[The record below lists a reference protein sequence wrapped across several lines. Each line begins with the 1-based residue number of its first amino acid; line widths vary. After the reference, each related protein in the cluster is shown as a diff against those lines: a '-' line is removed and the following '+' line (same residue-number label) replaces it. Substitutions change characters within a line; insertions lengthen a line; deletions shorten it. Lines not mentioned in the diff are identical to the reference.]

1 MNTKLA
7 RRVIPDAL
15 LINLLLVIIY
25 LAYISLG
32 LPDSLLGIAWPYIRV
47 DFNRLLSEVGIL
59 TISGTICSA
68 LSSLMSGHVV
78 GRFGTGRVTFVS
90 CLMTATG
97 LIGYSLAPSFW
108 WLLPCIPLLGFG
120 AGSIDCGLNFYVAAH
135 YPSRHMNW
143 LHCCWGIGATVG
155 PMIMTFMITGGLGW
169 RSGYRTIGLIQL
181 GLSVILFLALGLW
194 LRVQEIHAAQVA
206 GGDASSGDASS
217 GPGDGPCQDATCR
230 ERDRKAAMRA
240 QIAIYVVYVSCEF
253 LIGLWAFSLLT
264 VNRGVNPAS
273 AGLWVSVYYGSLT
286 VARFLTGFVVDRLGN
301 RFMIRLGL
309 ILSLAGCVILG
320 LPFFVPGLA
329 GMVELAALACIGAG
343 FGPIYPCMTH
353 ETARR
358 FSTDTA
364 RRMMGYQI
372 GAACI
377 GSAAFPALV
386 GWFGQVTTLEI
397 LSLVVFLLVAG
408 TLSLTAR
415 LDSLTANGPV

>member
-1 MNTKLA
+1 MNTKSSGKA
-7 RRVIPDAL
+7 VSDAL

-25 LAYISLG
+25 LAYVSLG
-32 LPDSLLGIAWPYIRV
+32 LPDSLLGISWPYMRL
-47 DFNRLLSEVGIL
+47 DFGRILSDVGII
-59 TISGTICSA
+59 TVSMTVCSA

-120 AGSIDCGLNFYVAAH
+120 AGAIDCGLNYYVAAY
-135 YPSRHMNW
+135 YPARHMNW
-143 LHCCWGIGATVG
+143 LHCCWGIGATLG
-155 PMIMTFMITGGLGW
+155 PIIMTSMITGGIGW
-169 RSGYRTIGLIQL
+169 RAGYRTIGLIQFC
-181 GLSVILFLALGLW
+181 LSVILFLGLGLW
-194 LRVQEIHAAQVA
+194 VRVQRIHAEKSAAADAAAEDGTSCAGDDSCADVA
-206 GGDASSGDASS
+206 
-217 GPGDGPCQDATCR
+217 CK
-230 ERDRKAAMRA
+230 ERDRRAAMRA

-253 LIGLWAFSLLT
+253 IVGLWAFSLLT
-264 VNRGVNPAS
+264 IHRGVGPAS
-273 AGLWVSVYYGSLT
+273 AGLWVSIYYGSLT

-309 ILSLAGCVILG
+309 ILALAGCALLG
-320 LPFFVPGLA
+320 VPFFVPSLA
-329 GMVELAALACIGAG
+329 GMVELVALVCIGAG

-358 FSTDTA
+358 FSDDTA

-372 GAACI
+372 GASSI
-377 GSAAFPALV
+377 GSAVFPALV
-386 GWFGQVTTLEI
+386 GWVGQVTTLEI

-415 LDSLTANGPV
+415 LDALTAHGKI